1 MSPDYCVEDYLT
13 ENAMITTGFDD
24 GMKAGSLHALLEHIR
39 GLRAIDFAAYKPGTI
54 RRCLQ
59 LRLAATGMPDCASY
73 HKYLSENPGEIDALI
88 DSLTIKVSHFFRNP
102 FVFEA
107 LHEFVLPGIIDAF
120 KDDTL
125 RIWCAGCAT
134 GEEPYSL
141 AILLKE
147 FIRKE
152 AISPKVFII
161 GTDIDRQALK
171 DAEKAL
177 YSADSLSEV
186 KKGRLDRYFT
196 FKDGLYSL
204 SEEIRS
210 MVTFAYHDVTDLS
223 TPKEGV
229 FSDYH
234 LIFCRNVLIYFEQ
247 DACKNVLNSLSG
259 FILKS
264 GCLALGEAEAMP
276 SEHMLDFEEAL
287 PKTKLFRRVK

>member
-1 MSPDYCVEDYLT
+1 
-13 ENAMITTGFDD
+13 MITTGFDHD
-24 GMKAGSLHALLEHIR
+24 ITAGSLHALMEHVR
-39 GLRAIDFAAYKPGTI
+39 GLRGIDFTVYKPGTI
-54 RRCLQ
+54 RRRLQ
-59 LRLAATGMPDCASY
+59 LRLAATGMPDYASY
-73 HKYLSENPGEIDALI
+73 HKYLIENPGEMDALI
-88 DSLTIKVSHFFRNP
+88 DSLTIKVSYFFRNP

-107 LHEFVLPGIIDAF
+107 LHEFVLPEIMDAF

-147 FIRKE
+147 FIKKE

-186 KKGRLDRYFT
+186 KKGCLDRHFT
-196 FKDGLYSL
+196 FKDGLYRL
-204 SEEIRS
+204 DEEIRS

-223 TPKEGV
+223 PPREGI

-247 DACKNVLNSLSG
+247 DTCKKVLNSLSG
-259 FILKS
+259 FILQS

-276 SEHMLDFEEAL
+276 PELMNDFEEAL
-287 PKTKLFRRVK
+287 RKTKLFRRVK